1 MPRVAE
7 RRGGCAYD
15 AGGGPTPSVDLK
27 AAVTGKV
34 LVVLGVGAAT
44 LATDRWKTGHPVEG
58 ATRLAQATNEPAAD
72 VAPGRGDVAAQHVP

>member
-7 RRGGCAYD
+7 RRAGCAYD
-15 AGGGPTPSVDLK
+15 AGGGPTPDVDLK
-27 AAVTGKV
+27 AAATGKV

-44 LATDRWKTGHPVEG
+44 LAADRWKTGHPVEG

-72 VAPGRGDVAAQHVP
+72 VAPGRGDVAAQHVS